1 MNDTI
6 ITWIVLIIAI
16 PLVFYC
22 FLYTLDKE
30 KKAKDLKAELNL
42 AEQRISSLLHAHE
55 IDKDAYLGLLYANRR
70 LKKSTEE
77 LSTTNKALQ
86 EQIYYLKMRL
96 RQAEIMRDSLLGRI
110 EKLKSDLKEH
120 EAAGLKV

>member
-6 ITWIVLIIAI
+6 ITWVVLITAI

-22 FLYTLDKE
+22 FLYALDKE
-30 KKAKDLKAELNL
+30 KKVKDLKAELNL
-42 AEQRISSLLHAHE
+42 AERRISSILHARE
-55 IDKDAYLGLLYANRR
+55 NDKDAYLGLLCANRR
-70 LKKSTEE
+70 LHTYTEE
-77 LSTTNKALQ
+77 LSETNNALQ
-86 EQIYYLKMRL
+86 KQICYLKIKL

-120 EAAGLKV
+120 N